1 METINE
7 VYEFYNNG
15 AEVDRL
21 ERGLGIIE
29 FYRSL
34 DNHNATIYFLPSGTL
49 CLEGFVFVRYI
60 FKFCEKKTLTKFL
73 NRDIIENAIEQSF

>member
-1 METINE
+1 MESINE

-21 ERGLGIIE
+21 ERGLGIIT
-29 FYRSL
+29 FISHWIIIMRPF
-34 DNHNATIYFLPSGTL
+34 IFMPSGTL
-49 CLEGFVFVRYI
+49 CLEGFAFVRYI